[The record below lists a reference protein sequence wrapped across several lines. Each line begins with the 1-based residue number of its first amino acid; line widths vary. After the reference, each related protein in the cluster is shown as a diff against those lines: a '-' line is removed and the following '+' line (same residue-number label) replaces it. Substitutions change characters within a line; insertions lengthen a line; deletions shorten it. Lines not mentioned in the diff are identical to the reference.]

1 MEIELVPAR
10 EPDRAVLRRI
20 LALYSYDISELN
32 GADVDQ
38 HGEFGYRYLDHYWT
52 ENDRAA
58 FLLRVDGHW
67 AGFALVRRTAQF
79 DMAEFF
85 VMRKYRRRGI
95 GRKAAIDL
103 FQRFPGPWQVRQQQ
117 TNPLWDQLLALRHPV
132 PVQGAAH
139 IRGGRPG
146 VRFGTL
152 TSVAPIACS
161 IRPENGRVLRR
172 YDAQSPA

>member
-10 EPDRAVLRRI
+10 ETDRPILRR
-20 LALYSYDISELN
+20 LLELYSYDVSEFN

-58 FLLRVDGHW
+58 FLLRVNGHW
-67 AGFALVRRTAQF
+67 AGFALVRNTAPF

-85 VMRKYRRRGI
+85 VMKKYRRRGI
-95 GRKAAIDL
+95 GRQAAIDL

-117 TNPLWDQLLALRHPV
+117 TNPSATSFWRSVIPYSFKERRTSEEV
-132 PVQGAAH
+132 VQE
-139 IRGGRPG
+139 
-146 VRFGTL
+146 FD
-152 TSVAPIACS
+152 SAP
-161 IRPENGRVLRR
+161 
-172 YDAQSPA
+172 